1 MREREGI
8 CFGGIF
14 KLIFPEDEKTFA
26 FQKFYKTG
34 VCIKRF
40 KKWKGALKVQQ
51 GFGYFVFF

>member
-14 KLIFPEDEKTFA
+14 KLIFPEDEKTFG

-34 VCIKRF
+34 VCINDLRNGK
-40 KKWKGALKVQQ
+40 ALSKYSRVL
-51 GFGYFVFF
+51 VIMCFF